1 MILEWCRPN
10 SQLKGLSDPDGAVLG
25 DPVGHVYQSDSPERK
40 PSIGHHGEMQGK
52 REHVGI
58 SSRQLIAYGESA
70 DAAVVDHAL
79 TLDVHIREHQLGLGN
94 LATTT
99 AYPRQA

>member
-1 MILEWCRPN
+1 MILEGSRPN
-10 SQLKGLSDPDGAVLG
+10 PQLKGLSDPDGAVLG

-58 SSRQLIAYGESA
+58 SGRQLVG
-70 DAAVVDHAL
+70 
-79 TLDVHIREHQLGLGN
+79 
-94 LATTT
+94 
-99 AYPRQA
+99 